1 MWRALTLMAALLAI
15 LLVGCSA
22 GQARPTATSTSA
34 PQTLILPSILQGQH
48 VFVTDLVTGDLAEL
62 GGATTH
68 VSRSVHGLGLSP
80 DGHWLYVSD
89 VAGNRLIAYAL
100 KDGAL
105 GESHVVPVGA
115 QPVHMVETLDGR
127 RVFVTNFAGKSVS
140 VVNTA
145 TWTLE
150 KTIATP
156 NAPHSI
162 VLSPDGRWAY
172 AGCYGAASV
181 VVIDTASATLAGA
194 IALPVGA
201 QPYGLALSKDG
212 RTLYASDNSTGRLF
226 VIDVAS
232 APTGKVTGSVEV
244 GLRPALIARSP
255 DANTLYISSGASHS
269 VTVVSLAPDPSAS
282 HRTRDHPGQRLSTW
296 PRRDARWQIR
306 RRGEHHRQD
315 ALRYRDQLEHGCGDD
330 TGRAIPKRRAHPS
343 LTDITMRAVY
353 CRQMSFVAPGR
364 TSSPDP
370 LSRRRGG
377 TIGDRRRHES
387 PLPFRGGAG
396 GRGQLL
402 PPEGEPAM
410 SDQSLATYYA
420 GWDRYQDLLVAA
432 VAPLTPEQLA
442 LRAAPHQREVWVI
455 AAHIITARV
464 GWFHSIMGEGD
475 PGLAHY
481 ADLE

>member
-1 MWRALTLMAALLAI
+1 MWRAQSRSWRRCWRFCSLDAALDKP
-15 LLVGCSA
+15 GPS
-22 GQARPTATSTSA
+22 ATSTSA

-62 GGATTH
+62 GVKTTH

-80 DGHWLYVSD
+80 DGHWLYASD

-105 GESHVVPVGA
+105 GEEHTVPVGA

-156 NAPHSI
+156 DAPHSI

-181 VVIDTASATLAGA
+181 VVIDTASATLAGT

-232 APTGKVTGSVEV
+232 APTGNVTGSVEV

-255 DANTLYISSGASHS
+255 DAATLYISSGASHS
-269 VTVVSLAPDPSAS
+269 VTVVSLAPDP
-282 HRTRDHPGQRLSTW
+282 
-296 PRRDARWQIR
+296 
-306 RRGEHHRQD
+306 
-315 ALRYRDQLEHGCGDD
+315 
-330 TGRAIPKRRAHPS
+330 AHP
-343 LTDITMRAVY
+343 TIRATIPVSGY
-353 CRQMSFVAPGR
+353 PHGIAVTPDGKYVVVANTTGKTLSVIE
-364 TSSPDP
+364 TSSNTVVA
-370 LSRRRGG
+370 
-377 TIGDRRRHES
+377 TIQGEQYPNDVLI
-387 PLPFRGGAG
+387 LP
-396 GRGQLL
+396 
-402 PPEGEPAM
+402 
-410 SDQSLATYYA
+410 
-420 GWDRYQDLLVAA
+420 
-432 VAPLTPEQLA
+432 
-442 LRAAPHQREVWVI
+442 
-455 AAHIITARV
+455 
-464 GWFHSIMGEGD
+464 
-475 PGLAHY
+475 
-481 ADLE
+481 

>member
-1 MWRALTLMAALLAI
+1 MGGCGGKRRAHGDHGGAALR
-15 LLVGCSA
+15 SA
-22 GQARPTATSTSA
+22 RGLWRRAKRRPTPTATPT
-34 PQTLILPSILQGQH
+34 PPDLILPPVLQGQH

-68 VSRSVHGLGLSP
+68 VARSVHGLGLSP

-105 GESHVVPVGA
+105 GESHAVPVGA
-115 QPVHMVETLDGR
+115 QPVHMAETLDGR

-181 VVIDTASATLAGA
+181 VVIDTASATLAGT

-212 RTLYASDNSTGRLF
+212 HTLYASDNSTGRLF

-232 APTGKVTGSVEV
+232 APVGKVTGSVEV

-269 VTVVSLAPDPSAS
+269 VTVVSLAPDPA
-282 HRTRDHPGQRLSTW
+282 HPTVRATIPVSGYPHGLAVTPDGKYVVVANTTGKTLSVIETSSNTVV
-296 PRRDARWQIR
+296 ATIQ
-306 RRGEHHRQD
+306 GEQYPND
-315 ALRYRDQLEHGCGDD
+315 AL
-330 TGRAIPKRRAHPS
+330 I
-343 LTDITMRAVY
+343 
-353 CRQMSFVAPGR
+353 
-364 TSSPDP
+364 
-370 LSRRRGG
+370 
-377 TIGDRRRHES
+377 
-387 PLPFRGGAG
+387 LP
-396 GRGQLL
+396 
-402 PPEGEPAM
+402 
-410 SDQSLATYYA
+410 
-420 GWDRYQDLLVAA
+420 
-432 VAPLTPEQLA
+432 
-442 LRAAPHQREVWVI
+442 
-455 AAHIITARV
+455 
-464 GWFHSIMGEGD
+464 
-475 PGLAHY
+475 
-481 ADLE
+481 